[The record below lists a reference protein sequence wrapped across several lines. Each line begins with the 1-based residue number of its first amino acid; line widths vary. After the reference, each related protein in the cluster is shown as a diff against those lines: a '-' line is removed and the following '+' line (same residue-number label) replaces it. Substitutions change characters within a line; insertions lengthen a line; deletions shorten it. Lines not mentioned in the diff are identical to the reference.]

1 MLGVPLLEIAP
12 ALSQSGVSEIV
23 LAPSAARHWGS
34 AAGQRPLPSE
44 LGCWRESELPSGGGL
59 LLRPEEAPLA
69 GSMAPKVQAATN
81 QRSSFD
87 VESRRSSEY
96 KLGDEMRL
104 RRRSRIS
111 TARSLDAVVQRMR
124 WNSEARKPASFVEQ
138 PVASAHNIWLTMGI
152 SSEDRAMGA
161 GDLLQFMP
169 EFVRTQHIAGR
180 SGAALTEHRLVT
192 VLFIVADMEVSPSG
206 RAAVS
211 QAALMF
217 TQGCGVPLTGPSGG
231 GPAARSALHS
241 VTLPPLRSLPV
252 LCVVLRGTTSTAP
265 LQEHAA
271 KFRDGAW
278 TSRLQTALGKSIDLV
293 EAQMGGATRQV
304 GGLPPGVAS
313 SHKYLAWPGL
323 AFVRPWRGSSDPQP
337 DAEQLLLLHAV
348 CVCPSDHRGRQ
359 GAGDDI
365 RVWAARIPQQ
375 RAERGLHSQRRQ
387 GPRLAGGG
395 WAQGHRRRVH
405 GGVLLWAR
413 RQPPH
418 PM

>member
-34 AAGQRPLPSE
+34 AAGQRPLPPE

-104 RRRSRIS
+104 RRRSGIN

-124 WNSEARKPASFVEQ
+124 WNSEARKSTSIVEQ
-138 PVASAHNIWLTMGI
+138 PAVTPPGSQFSIVS

-192 VLFIVADMEVSPSG
+192 VLFIVADMEVSPTG

-217 TQGCGVPLTGPSGG
+217 TQGCAVPLTGPSGG
-231 GPAARSALHS
+231 GPAACSAVHSRCVCDASPTEIIAGAVRGAARHNVDRPSPGACSKVQGRGLDFSAANRAGKEHRSRGSADGRRHS
-241 VTLPPLRSLPV
+241 A
-252 LCVVLRGTTSTAP
+252 GTGPSP
-265 LQEHAA
+265 WCCQQ
-271 KFRDGAW
+271 
-278 TSRLQTALGKSIDLV
+278 SRMFG
-293 EAQMGGATRQV
+293 
-304 GGLPPGVAS
+304 
-313 SHKYLAWPGL
+313 LAWSCL
-323 AFVRPWRGSSDPQP
+323 CQAM
-337 DAEQLLLLHAV
+337 
-348 CVCPSDHRGRQ
+348 
-359 GAGDDI
+359 
-365 RVWAARIPQQ
+365 AR
-375 RAERGLHSQRRQ
+375 LK
-387 GPRLAGGG
+387 
-395 WAQGHRRRVH
+395 
-405 GGVLLWAR
+405 
-413 RQPPH
+413 
-418 PM
+418 